1 MGEDVATEQVVNGSF
16 ENELEGWSVDPTY
29 TGEYWIWQHWEGPTW
44 WIDEEQSAFYAS
56 GGSGEPLFPDV
67 QGVWQSIDLTGVD
80 TLSFLLNVG
89 LQFWDEFHPQFVV
102 LIDGTTVLS
111 LVDLWDDTS
120 RHEIDVSGY
129 TGVHTVK
136 FGLKFNNG
144 NGWMC
149 LREVSAMSSHVPVPP
164 VADFTAAPLSG
175 DHPLPV
181 QFYDLSTNSPTS
193 WLWDFGDG
201 HLSSAQNPEHIYM
214 AAGSYTVSLRVEND
228 DGWDYK
234 SVPGYITVTEPPPPP
249 PIFFP
254 MWELQIGPLT

>member
-1 MGEDVATEQVVNGSF
+1 MVEERVTNGSF
-16 ENELEGWSVDPTY
+16 ESGLTGWSSDPT
-29 TGEYWIWQHWEGPTW
+29 EYADSWGFYHYEGPGCWT
-44 WIDEEQSAFYAS
+44 DYEQAAYYAGYYCS
-56 GGSGEPLFPDV
+56 LGVFPGLK
-67 QGVWQSIDLTGVD
+67 GVWQTIDLTNVD
-80 TLSFLLNVG
+80 TLTF
-89 LQFWDEFHPQFVV
+89 EFNTWLYTFEGGHPFFRVT
-102 LIDGTTVLS
+102 IDGTPVFTVTEGW
-111 LVDLWDDTS
+111 DLTES
-120 RHEIDVSGY
+120 VEIDVSAY
-129 TGVHTVK
+129 TGSHVVK
-136 FGLKFNNG
+136 FGIDANEWTADFTIHKI
-144 NGWMC
+144 
-149 LREVSAMSSHVPVPP
+149 SALAGATPTPP

-249 PIFFP
+249 PVFFP
-254 MWELQIGPLT
+254 EWIFQIGPL